1 MKVAVT
7 TLASTVAA
15 LLGLGL
21 VMLYSSSM
29 TKVGTHDLMMQF
41 AWVALGFGF
50 CVTAALRDYS
60 DLKKIQWLLYGIS
73 MLVLLLVFIPF
84 IGHGS
89 HGAHRWIGRG
99 HVTVQPS
106 EFVKIALIIVLA
118 WYGDRY
124 QRQMPAW
131 GRGVFVPVLIIAPI
145 LGLIFVEPD
154 RGQTILLS
162 SVCAGMLL
170 VAGVRWRCIFIPAGL
185 ALAGLAF
192 SLWHDKMRRGRFD
205 AWLHPDAH
213 ANGAALQAQQAM
225 YGLGAGGWF
234 GAGLGNGLR
243 KYGYLP
249 EINTDFIFANI
260 GEELGL
266 IATLLV
272 VVAFVI
278 IALCGVYISLHARD
292 TFGGLLAL
300 GITLLICLQAAINI
314 GVVTSALPNKGLPLP
329 FISYGGSNLL
339 AMFICL
345 GILFSISRLAEPSAR
360 LAPLASVTDDN
371 PFSAKITGKFDG
383 QAAPRTA

>member
-7 TLASTVAA
+7 TLATTVAA

-29 TKVGTHDLMMQF
+29 TKVGAHDLMMQF
-41 AWVALGFGF
+41 VWVALGFGL
-50 CVTAALRDYS
+50 CVTAALWDYQG
-60 DLKKIQWLLYGIS
+60 LKQVHWGLYGLS
-73 MLVLLLVFIPF
+73 VVVLLLVFVPV

-89 HGAHRWIGRG
+89 HGADRWLGRG
-99 HVTVQPS
+99 HFRVQPS
-106 EFVKIALIIVLA
+106 EFVKIAVIIVLA

-124 QRQMPAW
+124 QRQMPTW
-131 GRGVFVPVLIIAPI
+131 IRGVFIPVAIIVPI
-145 LGLIFVEPD
+145 LALIFREPD
-154 RGQTILLS
+154 RGQTILLAC
-162 SVCAGMLL
+162 VCTGMLL
-170 VAGVRWRCIFIPAGL
+170 VAGVRWRCLFIPAAL

-213 ANGAALQAQQAM
+213 ADGAALQAQQAM
-225 YGLGAGGWF
+225 LGLGSGGWM
-234 GAGLGNGLR
+234 GTGLGNGLR

-266 IATLLV
+266 ITTLLV
-272 VVAFVI
+272 VVAFVV
-278 IALCGVYISLHARD
+278 IALCGIYISTHARD

-345 GILFSISRLAEPSAR
+345 GILFSIARLAEPSVK
-360 LAPLASVTDDN
+360 LAPITNVADDN
-371 PFSAKITGKFDG
+371 PFAT
-383 QAAPRTA
+383 RTA

>member
-29 TKVGTHDLMMQF
+29 TKVGTHDLFMQLV
-41 AWVALGFGF
+41 WVGLGFGL
-50 CVTAALRDYS
+50 CVTAALRDYAE
-60 DLKKIQWLLYGIS
+60 LKELRWVLYGGS
-73 MLVLLLVFIPF
+73 LVMLLLVFAPL

-131 GRGVFVPVLIIAPI
+131 IRGVLYPVLLIAPV
-145 LGLIFVEPD
+145 LALIFREPD

-162 SVCAGMLL
+162 SVCLGMLL
-170 VAGVRWRCIFIPAGL
+170 VAGVRWRCIIIPA
-185 ALAGLAF
+185 
-192 SLWHDKMRRGRFD
+192 S
-205 AWLHPDAH
+205 
-213 ANGAALQAQQAM
+213 
-225 YGLGAGGWF
+225 
-234 GAGLGNGLR
+234 
-243 KYGYLP
+243 
-249 EINTDFIFANI
+249 
-260 GEELGL
+260 
-266 IATLLV
+266 
-272 VVAFVI
+272 
-278 IALCGVYISLHARD
+278 
-292 TFGGLLAL
+292 LAL

-339 AMFICL
+339 AMFTCL
-345 GILFSISRLAEPSAR
+345 GILFSIARQAEPVVR
-360 LAPLASVTDDN
+360 LAPVPVVTEEN
-371 PFSAKITGKFDG
+371 PFTAK
-383 QAAPRTA
+383 TA